1 MHYQELDE
9 EKKDLDQQVY
19 NMYGNTEN
27 TLWVESFRPDTLEG
41 YIGNEHIIEK
51 VKIFIDNGDVPHLLF
66 YGTAGT
72 GKTTLAK
79 IIAGSVDADVM
90 YINASDENSVDAVRD
105 KIKRYASTVGFRRWK
120 IIILD
125 EADYLTP
132 NAQAALRNLMET
144 YSKTTRFIL
153 TCNYVEK
160 IIDPIQSRCQT
171 FAITPPSKTDVA
183 KRLVQVLEQNEVSYD
198 IKDVAAIINASYP
211 DIRRAINAAQAS
223 VVGGNLQLDK
233 ASAIQANYMTEI
245 LSVLQDSKDKKSA
258 FAKIRQIIADSKVR
272 DFTPLYTFL
281 FDALDN
287 FATGHIGPCILIIA
301 EAQYKDASVV
311 DKEINIM
318 AMFVNLLGEI

>member
-1 MHYQELDE
+1 
-9 EKKDLDQQVY
+9 
-19 NMYGNTEN
+19 
-27 TLWVESFRPDTLEG
+27 
-41 YIGNEHIIEK
+41 
-51 VKIFIDNGDVPHLLF
+51 
-66 YGTAGT
+66 
-72 GKTTLAK
+72 
-79 IIAGSVDADVM
+79 VDADVM

-171 FAITPPSKTDVA
+171 FAITPPNKTDVA
-183 KRLVQVLEQNEVSYD
+183 KRLVQVLEENQVQYD
-198 IKDVAAIINASYP
+198 IKDIAAIINASYP
-211 DIRRAINAAQAS
+211 DIRRAINASQAS
-223 VVGGNLQLDK
+223 VVNGVLQLDK

-245 LSVLQDSKDKKSA
+245 LDVLKNPKDKKAS
-258 FAKIRQIIADSKVR
+258 FGKIRQIIADSKVR
-272 DFTPLYTFL
+272 DFTPMYTFL
-281 FDALDN
+281 FDNLDE
-287 FATGHIGPCILIIA
+287 FAHGHIAPCILIIA
-301 EAQYKDASVV
+301 ESQYKDASVV

-318 AMFVNLLGEI
+318 AMFVNILGEI

>member
-1 MHYQELDE
+1 
-9 EKKDLDQQVY
+9 
-19 NMYGNTEN
+19 MYGQQEN
-27 TLWVESFRPDTLEG
+27 TLWTEAFRPNTLER

-51 VKIFIDNGDVPHLLF
+51 VKIFIANGDVPHLLF
-66 YGTAGT
+66 YGSAGT

-79 IIAGSVDADVM
+79 IIANSVDADLM

-105 KIKRYASTVGFRRWK
+105 KIKRYASTVGFKRWK

-171 FAITPPSKTDVA
+171 FAIMPPNKTDVA
-183 KRLVQVLEQNEVSYD
+183 KRLVSVLEEKQVQYD
-198 IKDVAAIINASYP
+198 IKDIAAIINASYP
-211 DIRRAINAAQAS
+211 DIRRAINTAQS
-223 VVGGNLQLDK
+223 CVIENQLTLDK
-233 ASAIQANYMTEI
+233 ASAIQANYMTE
-245 LSVLQDSKDKKSA
+245 VLEMLKDAKDKKVA
-258 FAKIRQIIADSKVR
+258 FTKIRQCIADSKVR
-272 DFTPLYTFL
+272 DFTPMYTFL
-281 FDALDN
+281 YDNLDE
-287 FATGHIGPCILIIA
+287 FAHGHIAPCILIIA
-301 EAQYKDASVV
+301 ESQFKDASIV

-318 AMFVNLLGEI
+318 AMFVNILGEI

>member
-1 MHYQELDE
+1 MF
-9 EKKDLDQQVY
+9 
-19 NMYGNTEN
+19 NTQEN

-51 VKIFIDNGDVPHLLF
+51 VRIFINNGDVPHLLF

-79 IIAGSVDADVM
+79 IIAGSVDSDVM

-171 FAITPPSKTDVA
+171 FAITPPNKTDVA
-183 KRLVQVLEQNEVSYD
+183 KRLVEVLEQNSVAYD
-198 IKDVAAIINASYP
+198 IKDVAAIINSSYP

-223 VVGGNLQLDK
+223 VVNGNLQLDK

-245 LSVLQDSKDKKSA
+245 LDVLKNAKDKKAS
-258 FAKIRQIIADSKVR
+258 FTKIRQIIADSKVR
-272 DFTPLYTFL
+272 DFTPMYTFL
-281 FDALDN
+281 YDNLDE
-287 FATGHIGPCILIIA
+287 FAHGHIAPCILIIA

>member
-1 MHYQELDE
+1 M
-9 EKKDLDQQVY
+9 EKKDSDLLGANNY
-19 NMYGNTEN
+19 IMFNTQEN

-51 VKIFIDNGDVPHLLF
+51 VRIFINNGDVPHLLF

-171 FAITPPSKTDVA
+171 FAITPPNKTDVA
-183 KRLVQVLEQNEVSYD
+183 KRLVQVLEEKQIQFD

-223 VVGGNLQLDK
+223 VVNNKLQLDK

-245 LSVLQDSKDKKSA
+245 LDILRNAKDKKAA
-258 FAKIRQIIADSKVR
+258 FTKIRQIIADSKVR
-272 DFTPLYTFL
+272 DFTALYTFL
-281 FDALDN
+281 YDNLDE
-287 FATGHIGPCILIIA
+287 FAHGHVAPCILIIA
-301 EAQYKDASVV
+301 EAQYKDAHVV
-311 DKEINIM
+311 DHEINIM
-318 AMFVNLLGEI
+318 AMFVQILGEI

>member
-1 MHYQELDE
+1 
-9 EKKDLDQQVY
+9 
-19 NMYGNTEN
+19 MYGQQEN
-27 TLWVESFRPDTLEG
+27 TLWTEAFRPDTLEG

-51 VKIFIDNGDVPHLLF
+51 VKIFITNGDVPHLLF
-66 YGTAGT
+66 YGSAGT

-79 IIAGSVDADVM
+79 IIANSVDADLM

-105 KIKRYASTVGFRRWK
+105 KIKRYASTVGFKRWK

-171 FAITPPSKTDVA
+171 FAIMPPNKTDVA
-183 KRLVQVLEQNEVSYD
+183 KRLVSVLEEKQVQYD
-198 IKDVAAIINASYP
+198 IRDIAAIINSSYP
-211 DIRRAINAAQAS
+211 DIRRAINTAQS
-223 VVGGNLQLDK
+223 CVIENRLTLDK
-233 ASAIQANYMTEI
+233 ASAIQANYMTE
-245 LSVLQDSKDKKSA
+245 VLEMLKNAKDKKAA
-258 FAKIRQIIADSKVR
+258 FTKIRQCIADSKVR
-272 DFTPLYTFL
+272 DFTPMYTFL
-281 FDALDN
+281 YDNLDE
-287 FATGHIGPCILIIA
+287 FAHRHIAPCILIIA
-301 EAQYKDASVV
+301 ESQFKDASVV

-318 AMFVNLLGEI
+318 AMFVNILGEI

>member
-1 MHYQELDE
+1 MAI
-9 EKKDLDQQVY
+9 QQ
-19 NMYGNTEN
+19 EN
-27 TLWVESFRPDTLEG
+27 TLWVESFRPDTLDG
-41 YIGNEHIIEK
+41 YIGNEHIIDK
-51 VKIFIDNGDVPHLLF
+51 VKIFIENGDVPHLLF
-66 YGTAGT
+66 YGPAGT

-79 IIAGSVDADVM
+79 IIAGSVDADLM

-171 FAITPPSKTDVA
+171 FAITPPNKTEVA
-183 KRLVQVLEQNEVSYD
+183 QRLVSVLNTKGVTYD
-198 IKDVAAIINASYP
+198 VKDIVAIINASYP

-223 VVGGNLQLDK
+223 VVNGRLQLDK

-245 LSVLQDSKDKKSA
+245 LDMLKNPKDKKA
-258 FAKIRQIIADSKVR
+258 TFTKIRQCIADSKVR

-281 FDALDN
+281 YDNLDD
-287 FATGHIGPCILIIA
+287 FAHGHVAACILIIA
-301 EAQYKDASVV
+301 ESQFKDASVV